1 MQFPSHL
8 KIQEDINSQILQF
21 PVKLTVK
28 PTGDFKVEGHPNPDL
43 IERLLTSSDYH
54 ASLNRQESLEIEKY
68 RLDIQKQIQMDA
80 QRTDTI
86 IISFLGLTFIVII
99 VAAFLSINRTQEHQ
113 NVRQHIPGTCTYR

>member
-8 KIQEDINSQILQF
+8 EIQEDINSQIPQL

-28 PTGDFKVEGHPNPDL
+28 PTGDFKVEGHPKSDL

-54 ASLNRQESLEIEKY
+54 ISLNRQESLEIERYK
-68 RLDIQKQIQMDA
+68 LDIQKQIQMDA

-99 VAAFLSINRTQEHQ
+99 IAAFLSINRTQEHQ
-113 NVRQHIPGTCTYR
+113 NVRQHIAGTCTYR

>member
-8 KIQEDINSQILQF
+8 EIQEDINSQIPQL

-28 PTGDFKVEGHPNPDL
+28 PTGDFKVEGHPNPDV

-54 ASLNRQESLEIEKY
+54 IDSNRQKNLEFEKY
-68 RLDIQKQIQMDA
+68 KLNIQKEIQMDA

-86 IISFLGLTFIVII
+86 IIGFLGLTFIVVII
-99 VAAFLSINRTQEHQ
+99 AASFSINRTQEHQ
-113 NVRQHIPGTCTYR
+113 NVRQHITGTCTYK

>member
-8 KIQEDINSQILQF
+8 EIQEDINSQIPQL

-28 PTGDFKVEGHPNPDL
+28 PTGDFKVEGHPNYDL

-54 ASLNRQESLEIEKY
+54 VSLNRQESLEIERYK
-68 RLDIQKQIQMDA
+68 LDIQKQIQMDA

-99 VAAFLSINRTQEHQ
+99 IAAFLSINRTQEHQ
-113 NVRQHIPGTCTYR
+113 NVRQYTPGTCTYR

>member
-8 KIQEDINSQILQF
+8 EIQEDINSQIPQL

-28 PTGDFKVEGHPNPDL
+28 PTGDFKVEGHPDHDL

-54 ASLNRQESLEIEKY
+54 ISLNRQESLEIEKY

-99 VAAFLSINRTQEHQ
+99 IAAFLSINRTQEHQ
-113 NVRQHIPGTCTYR
+113 NVRQHTPGTCTYR